1 MFLSLVT
8 LKKLSIVTI
17 VTYCCFAD
25 TTKIDQIRNFGCF
38 WKESQSHFI
47 FYHITYDNSL
57 DFFIW
62 SEAMSIWKKIPY
74 FKPFVQNVK
83 KKKKRK

>member
-1 MFLSLVT
+1 M
-8 LKKLSIVTI
+8 
-17 VTYCCFAD
+17 
-25 TTKIDQIRNFGCF
+25 
-38 WKESQSHFI
+38 
-47 FYHITYDNSL
+47 YDNSL

-62 SEAMSIWKKIPY
+62 NEAMSIWKKIPY